1 MKEDQ
6 METSKVSGQVIPTSR
21 YLGQIL
27 RQYPLFF
34 FFLFAYLISW
44 ILVLPFI
51 LSEWGVLSG
60 DFTIAFIIKSYGP
73 FLAAYIMLRVTEGKE
88 GVLRL
93 RKSIRQGRAGWGWY
107 LFVLLGI
114 PSLILLGIILQPGM
128 LAGFQGLRPILVVS
142 YLTNYILVF
151 FGGGPLG
158 EEPGWRGFAL
168 PRMQSR
174 FGPLRG
180 TLLLGILWTCWHL
193 PDFLTSAQGGGPGI
207 GLDTFLKN
215 FPMFLLLVTALAVIF
230 TWIFNHTRGSVFL
243 ALLAH
248 ASVNTPQLVLVPLFP
263 VVDFTGLDLAALIA
277 FVLPALL
284 IIILTRGRLGYGS
297 GQEQSIGQEEFKTHV
312 SI

>member
-1 MKEDQ
+1 VNTSISSDQ
-6 METSKVSGQVIPTSR
+6 SASVSRNLQQWT
-21 YLGQIL
+21 Q
-27 RQYPLFF
+27 QHPLFSF
-34 FFLFAYLISW
+34 FFLAYAFSW

-60 DFTIAFIIKSYGP
+60 DYTISFIIKSYGP
-73 FLAAYIMLRVTEGKE
+73 FLAAYVMLHITEGKE

-93 RKSIRQGRAGWGWY
+93 RKSIKQVRAGWGWY

-128 LAGFQGLRPILVVS
+128 LAGFQGLKPILVVS
-142 YLTNYILVF
+142 YLINYILVF

-193 PDFLTSAQGGGPGI
+193 PDFLTSAQGGGPGT
-207 GLDTFLKN
+207 GPATFLQN

-263 VVDFTGLDLAALIA
+263 AVDFTGLDLAALIA

-297 GQEQSIGQEEFKTHV
+297 GQEQSFGQEEIKTHA